1 MKNFWMIV
9 FLFAVAGFCF
19 GVSVTNFMKYNFTW
33 GIIEMIFGFINL
45 GLGIF
50 KINNKGD

>member
-1 MKNFWMIV
+1 MKKFWMIV

-19 GVSVTNFMKYNFTW
+19 GVSVMNFMRHDFIW
-33 GIIEMIFGFINL
+33 GTIEMVFGFINI

-50 KINNKGD
+50 NIKNK